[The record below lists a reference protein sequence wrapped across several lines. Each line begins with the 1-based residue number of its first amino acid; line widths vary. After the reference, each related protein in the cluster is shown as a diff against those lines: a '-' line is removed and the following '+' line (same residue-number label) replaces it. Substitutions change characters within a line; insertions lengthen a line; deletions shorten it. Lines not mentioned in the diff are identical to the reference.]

1 MTEQERILSLRK
13 QLAFY
18 ARKYYVED
26 SPVLSDEEYDR
37 LFYEL
42 KQLEE
47 NHPEMDDPNSPTKRV
62 GGAVLDRFE
71 KVTHTVKMGSLTDVF
86 SFEELKGFL
95 TRTKELLNQYG
106 KKPAYSVEFKID
118 GLSVSLEYSDGK
130 FVRGSTRGDGVTGED
145 VTENLRT
152 IRSIPLVIDTEASF
166 LEVRGEVFMP
176 RTSFLELNRIREENE
191 ESLFANPRN
200 AAAGSLRQL
209 NSSVTASRKLDLFIF
224 NVQDVRGLSFRSHDE
239 SLRLLSSYGFHVLP
253 ERRVLAEADDII
265 ERIRQIGEQRK
276 DLPFDIDGVVIKL
289 DDLEDRKLLG
299 ETESTPKWA
308 VAYKFPPEIKETRL
322 TDIQIQV
329 GRTGVLTPNAV
340 LEPIRLAG
348 TTVSR
353 ATLHN
358 SDFIQERDIRIGDI
372 VLVQKAGDIIPEVI
386 RVKKEAR
393 TGSEVPYVMPKRCPS
408 CGEPVVR
415 DEEEAAVRCTN
426 ASCPAQLL
434 RNLEHF
440 VSRDAMNIEGL
451 GVQVLKQLRNT
462 GLVHTP
468 ADLYDLTAEQL
479 IEMERMGRKSAD
491 NLIRAIERS
500 KEAGLSRVL
509 YALGIRQVG
518 SKASAVLAKTFP
530 SIETFF
536 SLDVET
542 LSAERDIGSVTAE
555 NIVNFFSHP
564 QTRELV
570 DHLRRCGVVLEQ
582 ETTAAVGDSL
592 SGLSFVITGTLPG
605 MSRDEA
611 TRLIEENGGEVKSSV
626 SAKTS
631 FLLAGSDAGS
641 KLTKAQNLGV
651 PILSLET
658 LLEMIHSKQI

>member
-42 KQLEE
+42 RQLEE

-86 SFEELKGFL
+86 SFEELRGFL
-95 TRTKELLNQYG
+95 TRTKELLNQHG
-106 KKPAYSVEFKID
+106 KEPAYSIEFKID
-118 GLSVSLEYSDGK
+118 GLSVSLEYADGK

-152 IRSIPLVIDTEASF
+152 IRSIPLVIDTGASF

-176 RTSFLELNRIREENE
+176 RSSFLELNRIREENE

-479 IEMERMGRKSAD
+479 VEMERMGRKSAD

-500 KEAGLSRVL
+500 KEAGL
-509 YALGIRQVG
+509 
-518 SKASAVLAKTFP
+518 
-530 SIETFF
+530 
-536 SLDVET
+536 
-542 LSAERDIGSVTAE
+542 
-555 NIVNFFSHP
+555 
-564 QTRELV
+564 
-570 DHLRRCGVVLEQ
+570 
-582 ETTAAVGDSL
+582 
-592 SGLSFVITGTLPG
+592 
-605 MSRDEA
+605 
-611 TRLIEENGGEVKSSV
+611 
-626 SAKTS
+626 
-631 FLLAGSDAGS
+631 
-641 KLTKAQNLGV
+641 
-651 PILSLET
+651 
-658 LLEMIHSKQI
+658 